1 MTDHKTAT
9 REQWPAARLE
19 LLEAEKE
26 FTRQRDELTRR
37 QMAMPWE
44 RVEKSYQFELS
55 RQQWLKANAQ
65 FFAGEKRAAG
75 LGSRIRIVP
84 SSTGTPRTAGHF
96 YSDLNQ
102 GDSDD

>member
-55 RQQWLKANAQ
+55 RQQWFMAATGRNPGIDGAV
-65 FFAGEKRAAG
+65 KRD
-75 LGSRIRIVP
+75 
-84 SSTGTPRTAGHF
+84 T
-96 YSDLNQ
+96 
-102 GDSDD
+102 

>member
-9 REQWPAARLE
+9 REQWLATRLE

-26 FTRQRDELTRR
+26 FTRQRDELTCRR
-37 QMAMPWE
+37 MAMPWE

-55 RQQWLKANAQ
+55 RQQWLKANAH
-65 FFAGEKRAAG
+65 FLAREKRAAG
-75 LGSRIRIVP
+75 LGYPHRSVVYRNVAHR
-84 SSTGTPRTAGHF
+84 RALL
-96 YSDLNQ
+96 SDLNQ

>member
-9 REQWPAARLE
+9 REQWLAARLE

-55 RQQWLKANAQ
+55 RQQWLKANAH
-65 FFAGEKRAAG
+65 FLAREKRAAG
-75 LGSRIRIVP
+75 LG
-84 SSTGTPRTAGHF
+84 
-96 YSDLNQ
+96 
-102 GDSDD
+102 